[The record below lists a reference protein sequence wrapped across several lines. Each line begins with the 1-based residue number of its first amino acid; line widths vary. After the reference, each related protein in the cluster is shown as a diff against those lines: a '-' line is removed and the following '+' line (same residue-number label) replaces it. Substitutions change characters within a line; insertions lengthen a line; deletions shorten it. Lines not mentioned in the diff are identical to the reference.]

1 MSYRHPRLGG
11 FRGWRFCAASVLLGA
26 FVLSGC
32 SDEDKPV
39 YEEKPVTQLY
49 NTGLDA
55 IADGNYTAAATQFE
69 EVERQ
74 HPFSIWAPRAQIMS
88 AYAHFEA
95 DRYDDAIINIDRF
108 IQLHPNHED
117 APYAYYLKALA
128 YYEQIVDIQRDQAI
142 TAKALQAL
150 DDVHRRFPDSVY
162 ARDALLKRD
171 LAFDHL
177 AGKDMAIGRFYL
189 RQGKPL
195 AAINR
200 FRSVLRDYQ
209 TTTHTP
215 EALHRLVES
224 YTALGLTEEAKKTAA
239 VLGHNFPGSPWYSDS
254 YYLLTGER
262 VAVKAELDNR
272 DWVERTWDYLLVPT
286 HTIGSVDLDA
296 QPERVQDL
304 TTPLENTGPT
314 YAALGGGEEEPAQ
327 TADAAEAAE
336 AATAAATGAA
346 ASGTAGSLDT
356 PDASQPAIPPAQR
369 QQLQTQLNSAQQQVE
384 TARSAADGWQK
395 AGDAA
400 TNPDAKERVAS
411 NAEIAQEAEGYW
423 QARADLLQLA
433 LNDPENTDAKQSAEK
448 RLAEAALRYWR
459 TVERLGETETERTL
473 AKQNADEAE
482 KALAFWNQQSRG
494 WLSRLFG
501 GS

>member
-11 FRGWRFCAASVLLGA
+11 FHGWRLRAALVLLGA
-26 FVLSGC
+26 LVASGC
-32 SDEDKPV
+32 SNDEKPV
-39 YEEKPVTQLY
+39 YEEKPVTLLY
-49 NTGLDA
+49 NAGLDA
-55 IADGNYTAAATQFE
+55 IADGNYTDAANQFE

-224 YTALGLTEEAKKTAA
+224 YTALGLTEEARKTAA
-239 VLGHNFPGSPWYSDS
+239 VLGHNFPGSSWYSDS

-262 VAVKAELDNR
+262 VAVKAEFDNR

-286 HTIGSVDLDA
+286 HTVGSVDLDA

-314 YAALGGGEEEPAQ
+314 FATLGGAREPADAAD
-327 TADAAEAAE
+327 TAETPQAATDSAAAEAAVAPQAE
-336 AATAAATGAA
+336 
-346 ASGTAGSLDT
+346 L
-356 PDASQPAIPPAQR
+356 PASQPAIAPAQR
-369 QQLQTQLNSAQQQVE
+369 QQLETQLGSAQRQVE
-384 TARSAADGWQK
+384 TARSAASGWQK

-400 TNPDAKERVAS
+400 TNPDAKERAAS

-433 LNDPENTDAKQSAEK
+433 LNEPNNSVAKQSAEK
-448 RLAEAALRYWR
+448 RLAEAALSYWR

-482 KALAFWNQQSRG
+482 KALSFWNQQSRG

>member
-1 MSYRHPRLGG
+1 MAVLI
-11 FRGWRFCAASVLLGA
+11 AAIAG
-26 FVLSGC
+26 GC
-32 SDEDKPV
+32 SSDEQPV
-39 YEEKPVTQLY
+39 YEERPVTTLY
-49 NTGLDA
+49 NAGLNDLA
-55 IADGNYTAAATQFE
+55 AGNYGSAASQFE

-128 YYEQIVDIQRDQAI
+128 YYEQIVDIQRDQSI
-142 TAKALQAL
+142 TAKALEAL
-150 DDVHRRFPDSVY
+150 DDVHRRFPGSVY

-200 FRSVLRDYQ
+200 FRRVLRDYQ

-224 YTALGLTEEAKKTAA
+224 YTALGLNEEAKKTAA
-239 VLGHNFPGSPWYSDS
+239 VLGHNFPGSSWYSDS
-254 YYLLTGER
+254 YFLLTGER
-262 VAVKAELDNR
+262 VAVRPEFDNR
-272 DWVERTWDYLLVPT
+272 DWIERTWDYLVIPA
-286 HTIGSVDLDA
+286 HTLGSVDLNAEPD
-296 QPERVQDL
+296 RVADL
-304 TTPLENTGPT
+304 VTPQENTGPT
-314 YAALGGGEEEPAQ
+314 YARIGGVSDDKSA
-327 TADAAEAAE
+327 ADAAAPDAPSPDATTPAPQTAAAGQAGADTEGTPASEPSPAPAISPAERTQVESQLASARDQAE
-336 AATAAATGAA
+336 AA
-346 ASGTAGSLDT
+346 
-356 PDASQPAIPPAQR
+356 R
-369 QQLQTQLNSAQQQVE
+369 E
-384 TARSAADGWQK
+384 AADGWQQ
-395 AGDAA
+395 AA
-400 TNPDAKERVAS
+400 DTAANAQQRERATDNVAI
-411 NAEIAQEAEGYW
+411 AEGATGYW

-433 LNDPENTDAKQSAEK
+433 LDEPDNADAKRAAEK
-448 RLAEAALRYWR
+448 RLAEEALAYWR

-473 AKQNADEAE
+473 AGQNADEAE
-482 KALAFWNQQSRG
+482 KALNYWNDESRG

-501 GS
+501 GR